1 MLVQRMAFGQGRVV
15 SEEAARQI
23 MSIKQEARRV
33 ELLASLREVLEPSG
47 PKGASFSIRERVRC
61 AALNIN

>member
-23 MSIKQEARRV
+23 MSIKQESRRV
-33 ELLASLREVLEPSG
+33 ELLASLREVLEPSAPIG
-47 PKGASFSIRERVRC
+47 GMFSIRERVRC

>member
-1 MLVQRMAFGQGRVV
+1 MSYGQGRVV

-33 ELLASLREVLEPSG
+33 ELLASLREVLEPSAPTG
-47 PKGASFSIRERVRC
+47 GMFSIRERVRC